1 MWLWSE
7 SSMFEELEMCFCCPV
22 QSLTMWVCWLCVWKS
37 ITAEPSSIIQLS
49 HCLAKISN
57 WLWSNWL
64 NLNPTKRMLETGG
77 QAVFW
82 WCCHICMH
90 WQSLLPKIK
99 LVYSLRAFL
108 DSFDSWC
115 TNLLQ
120 CQKSIFP
127 SVIGKGTLY
136 LTLAIL
142 LIQLT
147 HSVLENICES

>member
-1 MWLWSE
+1 MVRIQHIWGTRDVFLLP
-7 SSMFEELEMCFCCPV
+7 SSKSDHVGL
-22 QSLTMWVCWLCVWKS
+22 LALCGEIHNS
-37 ITAEPSSIIQLS
+37 RAQLSIIQLS
-49 HCLAKISN
+49 HCLAKISK

-64 NLNPTKRMLETGG
+64 NLNPSKWMLETGR

-90 WQSLLPKIK
+90 WQSLLPKVK

-108 DSFDSWC
+108 DSFDSWY

-127 SVIGKGTLY
+127 SVIGKGALY

-147 HSVLENICES
+147 HSVLESICES